1 MAPDR
6 PPAAQAARYLAAVL
20 LIAAGAVHLQQY
32 FAVYYRVIPVIGPLF
47 VANFAIAVLL
57 GLALLAPIERLG
69 RWLPPLA
76 AAGGIGFA
84 AGTIIAL
91 QISESGT
98 LFGFHEHGYRTAI
111 VLSIA
116 FQGAAIVL
124 LASYL
129 AAVALRRAAGRRS
142 SRAHANAAER
152 TPLSDPPP

>member
-1 MAPDR
+1 MALDR
-6 PPAAQAARYLAAVL
+6 PFAARAARYLAAVL

-32 FAVYYRVIPVIGPLF
+32 FAVYFRVIPVIGPLF
-47 VANFAIAVLL
+47 LANFVIAVLL
-57 GLALLAPIERLG
+57 GLALLALLAPIERLG

-76 AAGGIGFA
+76 AAGGILFA

-111 VLSIA
+111 VLTLA

-129 AAVALRRAAGRRS
+129 TAEGLRRRRNAHGS
-142 SRAHANAAER
+142 SSAHPNAAE
-152 TPLSDPPP
+152 PMP